1 VDEFTITI
9 PREREF
15 GTVAGLVVGG
25 VAARHDLTLDVLD
38 DLQLALDALL
48 ERLGSD
54 PGDLTIVLQ
63 VEEGS
68 IGLSVGPLPAE
79 VTAALDAEAGTG
91 IDLKRL
97 LNAVVDE
104 IGVGSRDNGSW
115 VELRKSYALAGSG
128 S

>member
-25 VAARHDLTLDVLD
+25 VAARHELTLDVLD

-48 ERLGSD
+48 DRLGTD
-54 PGDLTIVLQ
+54 RGDLTIVLQ

-68 IGLSVGPLPAE
+68 LGLSVGPLPAN
-79 VTAALDAEAGTG
+79 VAAALDGDAGAG

-97 LNAVVDE
+97 LSAVVDE
-104 IGVGSRDNGSW
+104 IGVASRDNGAW

>member
-25 VAARHDLTLDVLD
+25 VAARHELTLDVLG

-48 ERLGSD
+48 DSLGAD
-54 PGDLTIVLQ
+54 RGDVTIVLQ

-68 IGLSVGPLPAE
+68 IGLSVGPLPAD
-79 VTAALDAEAGTG
+79 VTKALDGEAGAG

-104 IGVGSRDNGSW
+104 IGVASRDNGSW
-115 VELRKSYALAGSG
+115 VELRKAYALAGSG